1 MRGVLFLIVLGNC
14 HAQQEL
20 SPELA
25 LITRIKLKVAE
36 NLNRLPNYTCEQ
48 VIERSQRVMPARK
61 FEMLDTVRLEVALV
75 EHKELYGWPG
85 ANRIDESEVSNLVGG
100 TIGNGDFGLLARSI
114 FLSDGS
120 FFTHRG
126 ETEIDGRRAIR
137 YDYRVPLLSSGYH
150 LKVPPHTALVAYHG
164 SFWVE
169 SGSLDLLKLD
179 LTADDI
185 PLYLGLRACT
195 KTLDYQRTSI
205 GGSTFLLP
213 SGAELLMV
221 DLNGTEH
228 RNRTRFHGCR
238 RYSGESVLSFADPPP
253 DQPSRAVKEVEDI
266 ELPDEFSIEIAL
278 ITPIDSSISAVGD
291 PVEAK
296 LMRNLKDHG
305 KIIAPKGALLRGRLT
320 RIRRE
325 SGSYTFAI
333 NFDSM
338 EFPGRRTNLSG
349 RENELTI
356 QNPSRTSCL
365 PVAYSSCNPMILP
378 QQPSLALLQI
388 PGNRLKL
395 GRGFQMQLRS
405 VLKTA
410 VPRDASVHK

>member
-1 MRGVLFLIVLGNC
+1 MRGVLFLIVLETC
-14 HAQQEL
+14 QAQQEL

-120 FFTHRG
+120 FFTQWG

-150 LKVPPHTALVAYHG
+150 LKVPPNTALVAYHG

-185 PLYLGLRACT
+185 PLYLGLQACT

-213 SGAELLMV
+213 SSAVLLMV

-238 RYSGESVLSFADPPP
+238 QYAGESVLSFAEPPP
-253 DQPSRAVKEVEDI
+253 DEPSLTVQEVGDI
-266 ELPDEFSIEIAL
+266 ELPDEFLIEIAL

-296 LMRNLKDHG
+296 LVRNLKDHG
-305 KIIAPKGALLRGRLT
+305 KIIAPKGALLKGRLT
-320 RIRRE
+320 RLRRE
-325 SGSYTFAI
+325 SNSYTFAI

-338 EFPGRRTNLSG
+338 EFPGSRTGLSA
-349 RENELTI
+349 RVNELTI
-356 QNPSRTSCL
+356 QNPSGAPCL
-365 PVAYSSCNPMILP
+365 PGAYSSCSPMVLP
-378 QQPSLALLQI
+378 QQSSLAPLQI

-405 VLKTA
+405 VRKPA
-410 VPRDASVHK
+410 VPRDASVHE

>member
-1 MRGVLFLIVLGNC
+1 MRGVLFLIVLETC
-14 HAQQEL
+14 QAQPEL

-25 LITRIKLKVAE
+25 LIIRIKLKVAE

-48 VIERSQRVMPARK
+48 SIERSQRVMPARK

-85 ANRIDESEVSNLVGG
+85 AHRIDESELSNLVGG

-120 FFTHRG
+120 FFTPRG
-126 ETEIDGRRAIR
+126 ETEIEGRKAIR

-150 LKVPPHTALVAYHG
+150 IKVSPNAALVAYHG

-185 PLYLGLRACT
+185 PLYLGLKAST
-195 KTLDYQRTSI
+195 KILEYQRTLI

-213 SGAELLMV
+213 SSAELLMV

-238 RYSGESVLSFADPPP
+238 QYAGESVLSFAEPPP
-253 DQPSRAVKEVEDI
+253 DTPSASLQEVADI
-266 ELPDEFSIEIAL
+266 KLPREFSTGIAL
-278 ITPIDSSISAVGD
+278 NTPIDSSTSAVGD

-296 LMRNLKDHG
+296 LVSNLKDHG
-305 KIIAPKGALLRGRLT
+305 KIIAPKGAMLRGRLT
-320 RIRRE
+320 RLQRE
-325 SGSYTFAI
+325 SNSYTFAI
-333 NFDSM
+333 GFDSM
-338 EFPGRRTNLSG
+338 EFPGSRAGLSG
-349 RENELTI
+349 RENEVTIENHSRAPCLT
-356 QNPSRTSCL
+356 S
-365 PVAYSSCNPMILP
+365 AYSSCNPVQSP
-378 QQPSLALLQI
+378 LQSP
-388 PGNRLKL
+388 PGPLRIQGNHLKL
-395 GRGFQMQLRS
+395 WRGFQMQLRS
-405 VLKTA
+405 VLKDG
-410 VPRDASVHK
+410 VLLKSEKP